1 MRDLRKL
8 EKYVGGKTI
17 TKELMVSYKEYL
29 LHEKQYKVTSINSY
43 LVAANRFFE
52 YMGWHEIRIKLFKIQ
67 TEVFYPE
74 EKELNKEEYIRLVE
88 TAKKNGK
95 QRLAMMIQTI
105 CATGIRVSEL
115 SALTVTGVHQGVMV
129 IYNKGKIRKVLIP
142 EKLRMQLLWY
152 IAQKKISRGIVFCSS
167 SGRPVDRRNVW
178 RDMKTLCKAS
188 GVSKAKVF
196 PHSLRHL
203 FAQTFYSIKK
213 DLTKLADILG
223 HSMVDTTRIYLRTNS
238 REYRK
243 QLDQMG
249 LVLKM

>member
-1 MRDLRKL
+1 MRIITEKILEEYEKDMYKEEKSKLTIKKYMRDLRKL

-115 SALTVTGVHQGVMV
+115 SALTVTGY
-129 IYNKGKIRKVLIP
+129 IKV
-142 EKLRMQLLWY
+142 
-152 IAQKKISRGIVFCSS
+152 
-167 SGRPVDRRNVW
+167 
-178 RDMKTLCKAS
+178 
-188 GVSKAKVF
+188 
-196 PHSLRHL
+196 
-203 FAQTFYSIKK
+203 
-213 DLTKLADILG
+213 
-223 HSMVDTTRIYLRTNS
+223 
-238 REYRK
+238 
-243 QLDQMG
+243 
-249 LVLKM
+249 